1 MILNH
6 IGNIYE
12 NQSHFQDALSNYQQ
26 ALTIYRQL
34 LPDTYNDSVQTE
46 KNIQS
51 VIAKFD

>member
-1 MILNH
+1 MILNR

-34 LPDTYNDSVQTE
+34 LLETCNGSVQTE
-46 KNIQS
+46 KNIQN
-51 VIAKFD
+51 VIAKLD